1 MSNELIELIA
11 VGGPILVAVL
21 GTLIGTFKKDQKTKR
36 ELGVISNKM
45 VKETSKFVEAQHTN
59 KNLDVKLTRMEDNL
73 DRARLEIKDLIKD
86 LKDDNDKLR
95 KELGIKRD

>member
-21 GTLIGTFKKDQKTKR
+21 GTLITTFKKDQKTKR

-45 VKETSKFVEAQHTN
+45 VKETSKFVEAQFQN
-59 KNLDVKLTRMEDNL
+59 KNLDVKLTRIEDAL
-73 DRARLEIKDLIKD
+73 DRARLEIKD